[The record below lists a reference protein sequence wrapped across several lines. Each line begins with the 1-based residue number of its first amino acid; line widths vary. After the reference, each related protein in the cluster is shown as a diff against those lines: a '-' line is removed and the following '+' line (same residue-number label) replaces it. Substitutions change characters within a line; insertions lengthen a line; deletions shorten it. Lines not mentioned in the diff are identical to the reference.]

1 MYAST
6 SSCCVHETCTRSI
19 LEAMGFPSGLIV
31 ARMGADAGRQL
42 RSNRHLRA
50 GLLRKG
56 PNGPWRGMDN
66 VPWYGLYCRGRTTA
80 CGARSEGGMLDG
92 MTIGR
97 LAKSVGEHVETIRY
111 YQRRGLIEEP
121 RKPASGHRRYP
132 GDVVNRIRFIRRA
145 QQMGF
150 SLEEVKS
157 LLKLSDGR
165 HPREVR
171 QIAERKQDLLE
182 AR

>member
-1 MYAST
+1 MQD
-6 SSCCVHETCTRSI
+6 
-19 LEAMGFPSGLIV
+19 GL
-31 ARMGADAGRQL
+31 
-42 RSNRHLRA
+42 
-50 GLLRKG
+50 
-56 PNGPWRGMDN
+56 
-66 VPWYGLYCRGRTTA
+66 
-80 CGARSEGGMLDG
+80 
-92 MTIGR
+92 TIGR
-97 LAKSVGEHVETIRY
+97 LAKFVGEHVETIRY

-132 GDVVNRIRFIRRA
+132 GGVVGRIRFIRRA

-171 QIAERKQDLLE
+171 QIAERKQELLE
-182 AR
+182 ARIAQLNGMRKQLKDLIEESKRRGGRGACAIIAALTEDEPT

>member
-1 MYAST
+1 
-6 SSCCVHETCTRSI
+6 
-19 LEAMGFPSGLIV
+19 
-31 ARMGADAGRQL
+31 
-42 RSNRHLRA
+42 
-50 GLLRKG
+50 
-56 PNGPWRGMDN
+56 
-66 VPWYGLYCRGRTTA
+66 
-80 CGARSEGGMLDG
+80 MLDG

-97 LAKSVGEHVETIRY
+97 LAKAVGEHVETIRY

-121 RKPASGHRRYP
+121 RKPTNGHRRYA

-171 QIAERKQDLLE
+171 QIAERKQELLE
-182 AR
+182 ARISQLNGMRKQLKDLIEESKRRAGRGTCPIIAALTEDDPS